1 MAKNLRLMKYD
12 WMVVPTPQTEWIEG
26 GGKLI
31 WLALFFVELGAGLFF
46 FSILF
51 SSLWG
56 MLLGWF
62 IVLALGGGSFLVHM
76 GRPLRAY
83 RALMRPQTSWI
94 SRGVIFI
101 GFFGVMGAIL
111 MALPYVA
118 PNLNLFALQVI
129 AALSCFLVALYGG
142 LLLNYIRAIPLWN
155 SGMLPITLI
164 VAGFWGGAE
173 ILLGINLLT
182 GVGIERVEPWVRVL
196 LPFFAVLI
204 PLYLATIRYSSITGS
219 GSVRRILAGD
229 LALYFYWGV
238 VVIGLVL
245 PLIVLGFSISGGP
258 ATISPSIVLGAII
271 CGLIGDLTMRYCI
284 MKGALYSPL
293 I

>member
-1 MAKNLRLMKYD
+1 MAKNLRLMKYE
-12 WMVVPTPQTEWIEG
+12 WMVEPTPQTEWIEG

-101 GFFGVMGAIL
+101 GLFGVIGAIL
-111 MALPYVA
+111 MALSYVA
-118 PNLNLFALQVI
+118 PNLNLFALQII
-129 AALSCFLVALYGG
+129 AAISCFLVALYGG

-155 SGMLPITLI
+155 SGMLPLTLI

-173 ILLGINLLT
+173 ILLGINLVT
-182 GVGIERVEPWVRVL
+182 GASIERVEPWIRVL
-196 LPFFAVLI
+196 LPFFALLI
-204 PLYLATIRYSSITGS
+204 PLYLATIHYSSVTGS

-258 ATISPSIVLGAII
+258 ATISPSLVLGAII

>member
-1 MAKNLRLMKYD
+1 
-12 WMVVPTPQTEWIEG
+12 MVEPTPQTEWIEG

-31 WLALFFVELGAGLFF
+31 WLALFFVEIGAGLFF
-46 FSILF
+46 FSIVF

-83 RALMRPQTSWI
+83 RTLMRPQTSWI

-101 GFFGVMGAIL
+101 GLFGVIGAIL
-111 MALPYVA
+111 MALSYVA
-118 PNLNLFALQVI
+118 PNLNLFALQII
-129 AALSCFLVALYGG
+129 AAISCFLVALYGG

-155 SGMLPITLI
+155 SGMLPLTLI

-182 GVGIERVEPWVRVL
+182 GVGVERVEPWIRVL
-196 LPFFAVLI
+196 LPFFALLI
-204 PLYLATIRYSSITGS
+204 PLYLATIHYSSVIGS
-219 GSVRRILAGD
+219 GSVLRILTGD
-229 LALYFYWGV
+229 LALYFYGGV